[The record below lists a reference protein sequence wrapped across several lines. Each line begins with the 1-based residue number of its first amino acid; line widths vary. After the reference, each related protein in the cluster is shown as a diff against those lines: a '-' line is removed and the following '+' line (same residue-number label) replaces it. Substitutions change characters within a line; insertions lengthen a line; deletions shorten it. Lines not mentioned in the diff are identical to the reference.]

1 MLDYR
6 ITTFLTLY
14 REMNYRKTAEYLNMT
29 QPGVTQH
36 IHFLEEHYGV
46 KLFVYDGRQLH
57 RTEEA
62 ALLKGHID
70 SVLARER
77 MLREKF
83 DRPRR
88 KMLDVGATKTIG
100 EFILPPVLK
109 RFLENPDHGIRFAI
123 DNTQTLLQMLE
134 DSALDFAVIEG
145 VYDRSRYGSTL
156 YKKEAFVGV
165 CAADHP
171 FAGKTVRLRDCFD
184 WTLILR
190 ETGSGTRR
198 ILEQAVEDR
207 GYSLKAFRRTL
218 AVSNFSVILDLVAGG
233 DAITFGYVPIAEG
246 RPGLATFA
254 VEELQISGEFNL
266 VYCDREAAREKVC
279 LFFGEDLLG
288 T

>member
-6 ITTFLTLY
+6 ISTFLTLY
-14 REMNYRKTAEYLNMT
+14 REMNYRKTAENLNMT

-46 KLFVYDGRQLH
+46 KLFYYDGRQLH

-62 ALLKGHID
+62 EQLKSHID

-83 DRPRR
+83 DQPRR
-88 KMLDVGATKTIG
+88 RMLEVGATKTIG
-100 EFILPPVLK
+100 EFILPPVLEG
-109 RFLENPDHGIRFAI
+109 FLENPDHGIRFVI
-123 DNTQTLLQMLE
+123 DNTETLLQLLE
-134 DSALDFAVIEG
+134 DSRLDFALIEG
-145 VYDRSRYGSTL
+145 VFDRAKYQSTL
-156 YKKEAFVGV
+156 YKKEDFVGV
-165 CAADHP
+165 CAAGHP
-171 FAGKTVRLRDCFD
+171 FAGKTVTLWDCFAQ
-184 WTLILR
+184 TLILR
-190 ETGSGTRR
+190 ESGSGTRR

-207 GYSLKAFRRTL
+207 GYGLKSFRRTL
-218 AVSNFSVILDLVAGG
+218 SVSNFSVILDLVAGG
-233 DAITFGYVPIAEG
+233 DAITFGYAPIAAG

>member
-6 ITTFLTLY
+6 ISTFLTLY
-14 REMNYRKTAEYLNMT
+14 REMNYRKTAENLNMT

-46 KLFVYDGRQLH
+46 KLFYYDGRQLH

-62 ALLKGHID
+62 EQLKSHID

-83 DRPRR
+83 DQPRR
-88 KMLDVGATKTIG
+88 RMLEVGATKTIG
-100 EFILPPVLK
+100 EFILPPVLEG
-109 RFLENPDHGIRFAI
+109 FLENPDHSIRFVI
-123 DNTQTLLQMLE
+123 DNTETLLQLLE
-134 DSALDFAVIEG
+134 DSRLDFVLIEG
-145 VYDRSRYGSTL
+145 VFDRAKYQSTL
-156 YKKEAFVGV
+156 YKKEDFVGV
-165 CAADHP
+165 CAAGHP
-171 FAGKTVRLRDCFD
+171 FAGKTVTLWDCFAQ
-184 WTLILR
+184 TLILR
-190 ETGSGTRR
+190 ESGSGTRR

-207 GYSLKAFRRTL
+207 GYGLKSFRRTL
-218 AVSNFSVILDLVAGG
+218 SVSNFSVILDLVAGG

-288 T
+288 I